1 VTGLYDRKVQGSLF
15 SLPLSVIAVCAA
27 AAVLVLVLETW
38 KFETGFPF
46 LLSTTVAGGRAIIKD
61 LVDGTEAAVLARRV
75 EAVGEEFA
83 MTDE

>member
-1 VTGLYDRKVQGSLF
+1 
-15 SLPLSVIAVCAA
+15 LSVIAVCTAA
-27 AAVLVLVLETW
+27 AILVLVFETR
-38 KFETGFPF
+38 KLETGFSF
-46 LLSTTVAGGRAIIKD
+46 LFSTTVAGGRVIIKD